1 VHQEGALREKNA
13 PEPAPN
19 KIKIIVFGD
28 FGLTEG
34 PRYQGI
40 AHAKR
45 RLADEVFNAN
55 LRRAQHLRTD
65 QVSLRGGSSEQDGA

>member
-13 PEPAPN
+13 PEPAPD
-19 KIKIIVFGD
+19 KIKIVVFGD

-45 RLADEVFNAN
+45 RLADEVFNAKFAA
-55 LRRAQHLRTD
+55 RAAFADRQGLAMGRK
-65 QVSLRGGSSEQDGA
+65 L